1 VVSNLIIVESHN
13 DQYFLQVLIDHL
25 KLNIEVG
32 MPVCSVD
39 DFECLGGLSEKRLIQ
54 SLNEIKSKIEKE
66 NYQKI
71 GVLVDADE
79 VGIDERVALV
89 QRAMTAAGADVTPNA
104 INTLTSCPAW
114 EVELAIGITHFEG
127 NGELE
132 TLLKK
137 IKNQDSTYANCLEAW
152 KQCLDKQ
159 GKTIKQK
166 DFDKFWLNNYFR
178 YDTCSEHEQEQAGRK
193 CTKQAAFEKAG
204 IWDLEHSALD
214 DLKTF
219 LRLFAL

>member
-25 KLNIEVG
+25 NLNIEVG
-32 MPVCSVD
+32 IPICLVN

-54 SLNEIKSKIEKE
+54 RLQEIKVDQ
-66 NYQKI
+66 YQKI

-79 VGIDERVALV
+79 VGISEQLALV
-89 QRAMTAAGADVTPNA
+89 RRAMTAAGADVTPNA

-114 EVELAIGITHFEG
+114 EVELAIGITHLEG
-127 NGELE
+127 KGELE

-137 IKNQDSTYANCLEAW
+137 IKNQDSTYADCLEAW
-152 KQCLDKQ
+152 KQCLEEQ
-159 GKTIKQK
+159 GKIIKQK

-178 YDTCSEHEQEQAGRK
+178 YDTCSKQEQ
-193 CTKQAAFEKAG
+193 KQADKNCKQKAAFEKAG
-204 IWDLEHSALD
+204 IWDLEHLALD